1 MDSEYLIDCNRSS
14 LKELFFNTLAENESP
29 FVSFNQ
35 FISFCIKM
43 KLYPEF
49 ISLSEL
55 KRILSS
61 IMKKAINDDKSI
73 EINYLQFEKL
83 LKNISEH
90 CFPTGNSLKLLFS
103 HIKSPCQNLYAI
115 PLTTV
120 APISN
125 NYDKTARAPSTKVK
139 NTSMTHRKIL
149 NNSASQKIS
158 TTTKIEA
165 IQSPREKTLLNLKIF
180 QQKSPRLKIINIQNK
195 LKDDKKIEKV
205 NKIYTK
211 FRNIHKAI
219 LRSKRSKRLV
229 ARFIERF
236 IESKLKI
243 SWIFQISF
251 EIWKI
256 KALSR
261 IRN

>member
-1 MDSEYLIDCNRSS
+1 MDSEYLIDSNRSI
-14 LKELFFNTLAENESP
+14 LKELFFNNLAENESP

-43 KLYPEF
+43 KLYPEL

-55 KRILSS
+55 KRILSYTL
-61 IMKKAINDDKSI
+61 KKAINDDKSV

-83 LKNISEH
+83 LKNISEN
-90 CFPTGNSLKLLFS
+90 CFPNGNSIKHLIS
-103 HIKSPCQNLYAI
+103 HIKNPCQNLYALS
-115 PLTTV
+115 LTTI
-120 APISN
+120 APISKVYEKN
-125 NYDKTARAPSTKVK
+125 SRAPSNKFK

-158 TTTKIEA
+158 TTKIEA
-165 IQSPREKTLLNLKIF
+165 FQSPREKTLINLKIF
-180 QQKSPRLKIINIQNK
+180 QQKSPRLNIINIQNK
-195 LKDDKKIEKV
+195 LKDEKKLEKV
-205 NKIYTK
+205 NKIYLK
-211 FRNIHKAI
+211 FRNTHKAI

-236 IESKLKI
+236 IESKLRI
-243 SWIFQISF
+243 SWIFKISF

-261 IRN
+261 VFN